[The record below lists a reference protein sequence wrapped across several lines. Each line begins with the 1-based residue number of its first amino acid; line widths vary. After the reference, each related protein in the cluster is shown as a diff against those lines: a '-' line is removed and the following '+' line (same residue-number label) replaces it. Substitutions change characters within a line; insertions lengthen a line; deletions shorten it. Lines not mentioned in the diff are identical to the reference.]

1 MEEALREDRI
11 KKIMEATGVSR
22 PQAEEIEAIESGKT
36 TGDTFCIN
44 EDGSVSPS
52 TSKMIYEID
61 DD

>member
-1 MEEALREDRI
+1 
-11 KKIMEATGVSR
+11 MEATGVSR